1 MDQFNRNNYKKES
14 LFQAFYHSC
23 LGKLVIL
30 GVVALVL
37 LIIGVIT
44 VPNDEVMMAEM
55 EDNIRQC
62 LQANDSI
69 RGDLIDDVVNNA
81 SHMFT
86 VADSTMYDKELLFTY
101 HKYNDLR
108 IYRHAFY
115 SVARLH
121 NNIHPEGVRV
131 GLGVYGMVIPTV
143 YYTDMLLRTG
153 IVRRSYNEKLI
164 PDTPPVEEEDLG
176 ENPNLNPYHYKG
188 NPDD

>member
-14 LFQAFYHSC
+14 IFQAFFNSC

-30 GVVALVL
+30 GIVALIL
-37 LIIGVIT
+37 LIIGVMT
-44 VPNDEVMMAEM
+44 VPNNEIMMAEM
-55 EDNIRQC
+55 DDNIRQC

-69 RGDLIDDVVNNA
+69 RGDLIDDIVNNA
-81 SHMFT
+81 SNMFT
-86 VADSTMYDKELLFTY
+86 IADSSMDDREIIATY
-101 HKYNDLR
+101 YKYNDLR
-108 IYRHAFY
+108 IYPHAFY

-131 GLGVYGMVIPTV
+131 GLGIFGMVIPTV
-143 YYTDMLLRTG
+143 YYTDLLLRT
-153 IVRRSYNEKLI
+153 IVVRRNYNEKLI
-164 PDTPPVEEEDLG
+164 PDTPIDTDDDLG